1 MLKEF
6 EKLSKENCGILTPDT
21 NKEHASFIRR
31 LLWRS
36 IDVSEN
42 FEVTTM
48 FPSLYRNMYDAK
60 YLLWKACEEEGEGFH
75 AYSLEVEYIKETGEK
90 ICKVF
95 CPSFD
100 SCGDYDGHIM
110 CIAVHSEILT
120 DYWKKFL
127 EGCRVIKK
135 IEYIKKQ
142 ISDIEKQLST
152 GPSQIEALK
161 KELEKY
167 ESLSNMT
174 MN

>member
-6 EKLSKENCGILTPDT
+6 EKLSKENAGILTPDT
-21 NKEHASFIRR
+21 NKEHASFVRR
-31 LLWRS
+31 LLCRF
-36 IDVSEN
+36 IDVTEN

-48 FPSLYRNMYDAK
+48 FTSLYRNMYNAK
-60 YLLWKACEEEGEGFH
+60 YLLWKACDEEGEGFH
-75 AYSLEVEYIKETGEK
+75 SYCLEVEYIKETGEK

-95 CPSFD
+95 YPSFD
-100 SCGDYDGHIM
+100 SCGDYDGHTL

-120 DYWKKFL
+120 DDWKKFL
-127 EGCRVIKK
+127 EDLRVIKK

-167 ESLSNMT
+167 EKPK
-174 MN
+174 

>member
-6 EKLSKENCGILTPDT
+6 EKLAKENGGILTPDT
-21 NKEHASFIRR
+21 NKEHASFVRR
-31 LLWRS
+31 TLCRF
-36 IDVSEN
+36 IDVTEN

-48 FPSLYRNMYDAK
+48 FTSLYRNMYKAQ
-60 YLLWKACEEEGEGFH
+60 YLLWKACEEEGEGFN

-95 CPSFD
+95 CPSVD
-100 SCGDYDGHIM
+100 SCGDYDGHNI

-120 DYWKKFL
+120 DDWKKFL
-127 EGCRVIKK
+127 EEQRVIKK

-167 ESLSNMT
+167 EKAK
-174 MN
+174 

>member
-6 EKLSKENCGILTPDT
+6 EKLSKENGGILTPDT
-21 NKEHASFIRR
+21 NKEHASFVRR
-31 LLWRS
+31 LLCRF
-36 IDVSEN
+36 IDVAEN

-48 FPSLYRNMYDAK
+48 FTSLYRNMYNAK
-60 YLLWKACEEEGEGFH
+60 YLLWKACEEGEGF
-75 AYSLEVEYIKETGEK
+75 YSYGLEVEYIKETGEK
-90 ICKVF
+90 RCKVF

-100 SCGDYDGHIM
+100 SRGDYDGHAF

-120 DYWKKFL
+120 DDWKKFL
-127 EGCRVIKK
+127 EEQRVIKK

-167 ESLSNMT
+167 EKA
-174 MN
+174 

>member
-1 MLKEF
+1 MLLKEF
-6 EKLSKENCGILTPDT
+6 ENYSKEKVCILTPDT

-31 LLWRS
+31 LLCRF
-36 IDVSEN
+36 IDVTEN

-48 FPSLYRNMYDAK
+48 FTSLYRNMYKAK
-60 YLLWKACEEEGEGFH
+60 YLLYKACDEEGEGFY
-75 AYSLEVEYIKETGEK
+75 AYQLEVEYIKETGEK

-100 SCGDYDGHIM
+100 SCGDYDGHTF

-120 DYWKKFL
+120 DDWKKFL
-127 EGCRVIKK
+127 EEHRVIKK

-152 GPSQIEALK
+152 GPSQIEELK

-167 ESLSNMT
+167 EKPPK
-174 MN
+174 